1 LKNNAVLILGAT
13 SDVALAFADLCAMKG
28 HSLILAA
35 RRTEDLLVVK
45 SDLEIRYNVPVHL
58 ALFDARSFQTH
69 HLFYNSLP
77 IAPGIIACFFG
88 YLGNQAKAELDFEES
103 LHIIEANY
111 TGAVSILNIATGALQ
126 IQGEGTIIGVSS
138 VAGER
143 GRQSNYFYG
152 SAKAGFTAYLSGL
165 RNRLYAHG
173 VHVITVLPGFID
185 TKMTK
190 GLPLP
195 KPLTA
200 QPIEVAKDIYTALA
214 KKQNVVYT
222 KWFWR
227 YIMLIIKL
235 IPEPIFKKLKL

>member
-1 LKNNAVLILGAT
+1 MKNSTVLILGAT
-13 SDVALAFADLCAMKG
+13 SDVALAFANLCAQKG
-28 HSLILAA
+28 HNLILAA
-35 RRTEDLLVVK
+35 RKIEDLQAVK
-45 SDLEIRYNVPVHL
+45 NDLEIRYSVPVHL
-58 ALFDARSFQTH
+58 ALFDASSFETH
-69 HLFYNSLP
+69 STFYNTLP

-88 YLGNQAKAELDFEES
+88 YLGSQPKAELDFEES
-103 LHIIEANY
+103 LQIIQANY
-111 TGAVSILNIATGALQ
+111 TGAVSILNIAAQ
-126 IQGEGTIIGVSS
+126 AMKQQQEGTIVGVSS

-143 GRQSNYFYG
+143 GRQSNFMYG
-152 SAKAGFTAYLSGL
+152 SAKAGLTAYLSGL
-165 RNRLYAHG
+165 RNSLFAHG
-173 VHVITVLPGFID
+173 VHVVTILPGFID

-200 QPIEVAKDIYTALA
+200 QPSEVAADIYKAIS